1 MVKNFE
7 RLMVWAFVSM
17 VIGIVVGFYL
27 VNKKQDNENWS
38 SKGVVI
44 RL

>member
-1 MVKNFE
+1 MVKHSE
-7 RLMVWAFVSM
+7 RIIVLAFLSM
-17 VIGIVVGFYL
+17 IIGIIVGFYL

-44 RL
+44 KF